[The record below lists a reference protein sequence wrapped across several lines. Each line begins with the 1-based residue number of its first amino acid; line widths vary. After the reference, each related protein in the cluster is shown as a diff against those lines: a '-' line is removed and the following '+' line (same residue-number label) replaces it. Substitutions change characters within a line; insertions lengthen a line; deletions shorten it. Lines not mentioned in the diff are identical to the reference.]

1 MEDKPMGQR
10 PVDPEELRRA
20 LGTPQGKAL
29 LALIRAQD
37 GELVRRAAAAAQAG
51 DYVKAIS
58 LLAPSLEQAGLS
70 GKDLTQHG

>member
-1 MEDKPMGQR
+1 MDGKPMGQR
-10 PVDPEELRRA
+10 PIDPEELRRA

-37 GELVRRAAAAAQAG
+37 VELVRRAAAASQAG
-51 DYVKAIS
+51 DYPKAIS
-58 LLAPSLEQAGLS
+58 LLAPSLEQAGFS

>member
-1 MEDKPMGQR
+1 MDGKPMGQR
-10 PVDPEELRRA
+10 PIDPEELRRA

-51 DYVKAIS
+51 DYAKVIS

>member
-10 PVDPEELRRA
+10 PVDTEELRRA

-37 GELVRRAAAAAQAG
+37 GELVRRAAAAAQA
-51 DYVKAIS
+51 
-58 LLAPSLEQAGLS
+58 
-70 GKDLTQHG
+70 

>member
-1 MEDKPMGQR
+1 MEDKPMWQR
-10 PVDPEELRRA
+10 PVDPEDLRRA
-20 LGTPQGKAL
+20 LGTPQGNAL
-29 LALIRAQD
+29 LALSRAPD

-51 DYVKAIS
+51 DYAKAIS

>member
-20 LGTPQGKAL
+20 

-51 DYVKAIS
+51 DYAKAIS